1 MPLGN
6 QIPDKT
12 LLRNVIQRMARL
24 GAGTPSRVTTTVRS
38 GEVTI
43 QGTIGFEHERRS
55 ILRAASGV
63 SGVRR
68 VIDQLR
74 VDVKKKSWT

>member
-6 QIPDKT
+6 LIPDKT
-12 LLRNVIQRMARL
+12 LLKNVIQRLARL
-24 GAGTPSRVTTTVRS
+24 GAGTPSRVTATVRS
-38 GEVTI
+38 GEVTMS
-43 QGTIGFEHERRS
+43 GTLGYEHERRN
-55 ILRAASGV
+55 ILKAASAV

-74 VDVKKKSWT
+74 VESKKKSWT